1 MISLENYRNSK
12 EIKGLVQKL
21 FESRQVA
28 HNVHLQTKSY
38 AMHKALNGFY
48 DDIVGFADSL
58 IETYQGQYGLI
69 SDYKME
75 VPNIK
80 PDGII
85 DYLEEAAEIF
95 KLGHNSFDE
104 KDTHLHNILDEI
116 VGLTYQTLYKLKFL
130 K

>member
-12 EIKGLVQKL
+12 EFKGLVQKL
-21 FESRQVA
+21 FESRQVT
-28 HNVHLQTKSY
+28 HNVHLQTKSF

-48 DDIVGFADSL
+48 DDILDLTDSL
-58 IETYQGQYGLI
+58 IETYQGQYGLL
-69 SDYKME
+69 SDYKLD
-75 VPNIK
+75 VPSIK

-85 DYLEEAAEIF
+85 NYLEEAAEIF
-95 KLGHNSFDE
+95 KLGHNSFEE

>member
-12 EIKGLVQKL
+12 EIKGLVGKL

-38 AMHKALNGFY
+38 AMHKALNSFY
-48 DDIVGFADSL
+48 DDIVDLADSI

-69 SDYKME
+69 SDYKID
-75 VPNIK
+75 VPSVK

-85 DYLEEAAEIF
+85 EYLEEAAEIF
-95 KLGHNSFDE
+95 KLGHNSFDD

>member
-38 AMHKALNGFY
+38 AMHKALNSFY
-48 DDIVGFADSL
+48 DDIIELADSL

-69 SDYKME
+69 NDYKIDI
-75 VPNIK
+75 PNIK
-80 PDGII
+80 PEGII
-85 DYLEEAAEIF
+85 DYLEESAEIF
-95 KLGHNSFDE
+95 KIGHNSFDE

-116 VGLTYQTLYKLKFL
+116 VGLTYSTLYKLKFL

>member
-12 EIKGLVQKL
+12 EIKGLIQKL

-69 SDYKME
+69 SDYKMD

-80 PDGII
+80 PEGIV

-95 KLGHNSFDE
+95 KLGHNSFNE

>member
-12 EIKGLVQKL
+12 EIKGLVGKL

-28 HNVHLQTKSY
+28 HNAHLQTKSY

-48 DDIVGFADSL
+48 DDIVSLADSL

-69 SDYKME
+69 SDYKIDI
-75 VPNIK
+75 PNIK
-80 PDGII
+80 PEGII
-85 DYLEEAAEIF
+85 EYLEEAAEIF
-95 KLGHNSFDE
+95 KIGHNSFDE